1 MNYIELGKQLVF
13 NVHHINFWTYPGL
26 EMPSFK
32 KYFRFFILKLD
43 FKELY
48 KAKMWLK

>member
-32 KYFRFFILKLD
+32 KYFRFFIFYFYFILFFFLD
-43 FKELY
+43 FLF
-48 KAKMWLK
+48 